1 MSEALNFGFSEDQQ
15 AIRELAAKILKE
27 QVTDKNLREI
37 EAGDLWL
44 HRAAWQAMAEAQ
56 LLGLAL
62 PETHGGGG
70 LGLLELYILLEEIGR
85 YIAPV
90 PVLESLLGV
99 ALPIAEF
106 GSEVQKSKWLPAL
119 ASGKTIATVALQEL
133 LSQSGSDIAATA
145 SPDGNGWRLQGRKI
159 AVPFASV
166 ADVFLVAAKHRNN
179 IGLFLVERKSPGLTI
194 EPTRITTEE
203 VAANLDLAGVQVSA
217 ENLLGS
223 FDRGAD
229 MLNWLMARYTVGLC
243 ALESGVAQQALQMTA
258 KYSRER
264 KQFGVA
270 ICSFQAVAQR
280 AADAFIAV
288 EALRMT
294 FWQAAWKLA
303 AGLDADKEILV
314 AKYWAA
320 EGGYFTVAAAQHI
333 HGGMGFD
340 RDYPL
345 FRYYLLS
352 RKIETTLGGAT
363 QSLAALGDVL
373 AASDAIGDAM

>member
-1 MSEALNFGFSEDQQ
+1 MSEVLNFGFSNDQQ